1 MAEVKFKFVGDDS
14 ELRKKLAGLAKLQAE
29 MSDQFGKNLKKNL
42 AGASSNS
49 LKGISDET
57 KKSTTAVK
65 QLTDEQKKL
74 KAAQLENIESLRQL
88 RKERSQEISDLNI
101 LKQIEAEHKA
111 ALADKKKET
120 ESLIQEEKMLNI
132 EYKQGQIELQEYT
145 RKLKEQAESRRKANA
160 EERAAEKVLR
170 DAEKARKDSE
180 REAEKQRKAAEKRRK
195 ELEKENS
202 AYYQLNKALN
212 NVRKEAKDV
221 LAEMHNLEGQGKKNT
236 AGYKEL
242 ADKARGLVAQTQ
254 YLDKGIKKIDATLG
268 LHQRNVGDYASAL
281 ENIIPIIGQINS
293 SLAAFGTSID
303 DLAGKPGA
311 FKELGAGIMDVG
323 KSVLK
328 FLISPLGIAIVVLT
342 ALYKLFQSNKQT
354 VIDFNDGLL
363 NVSKTTG
370 LTGSALK
377 SFSDDIISLSR
388 SLKTVSTD
396 KLLEYAS
403 VAGQLGV
410 KGSQN
415 ILAFSE
421 ALAKL
426 ETASDISGEEG
437 ASQIA
442 RLLQLVDGGVKNIK
456 AFGDEIVQL
465 GNNFPATESEILAN
479 ATRIAQSTG
488 IYKLG
493 RQEILA
499 YATATKSVGVEAEL
513 VGSSIGRTLGVLEKA
528 IRSGKGVDEVL
539 RLVGGTQTE
548 LSNRFRE
555 DASGVLMDF
564 IGGLNRTSTTA
575 ADFNKSLEAVG
586 ITAQKD
592 RDVIGSLASKGY
604 ATLAE
609 AMNQVKEANGAM
621 DAEFATAAEKLVNQT
636 QRIGIAWDNLVLGI
650 ENGQGRIGKASVA
663 VIGFIADVIDG
674 MSTNSLA
681 SDKLVDSYY
690 KLENQTKYTESAVK
704 PLLKRYDE
712 LKSKTNLNKEEHTE
726 LRDIIQKVA
735 TLIPSAITEFNK
747 YGEIIDINKSKITQF
762 NDAQK
767 QLVKDMN
774 ISTRNAL
781 GEEREELKRQRDQ
794 LVSIQ
799 NSSLNKQK
807 GTSFISKLFGLG
819 QTEADRLKGIEDRT
833 QRIAILTDKLKTNM
847 QRTKDLGGN
856 LLPEDAAF
864 LAKFTVGEAPKPTGD
879 NNQEEVV
886 KKNKEYWEKI
896 VSDTQAAIDALEVSQ
911 KGSDIW
917 NSLSKKLAD
926 AQKNVDKYS
935 LSKDES
941 AAKSAGKVAEEA
953 RRSTERQRSLQMEI
967 DKINETAS
975 RNQITRNE
983 SEVAS
988 IKDKYAKIKEEVRK
1002 FYADPKN
1009 KGLRVDEGG
1018 LKRSENFEVSEA
1030 TTRQDTKSLTESL
1043 TIQKQLLD
1051 EYNAYAEQTSKA
1063 EADKRYAG
1071 QLASFKGYKDRL
1083 QKEYM
1088 DLITLEKSSASSD
1101 FQGSAVKLT
1110 QAQEERAKALR
1121 LLLDSLDKEERERG
1135 NRKLVNALQSAKSL
1149 NDKLLAIEKDY
1160 QDDLNALR
1168 DANELTPEREEK
1180 LTKKR
1185 DLDVSKTATA
1195 ELTGSIEW
1203 ETLFSNMDQIGSQE
1217 IGKLIE
1223 IIEKDFD
1230 KLKGKL
1236 DPVDLA
1242 RIKKDLRAAQDE
1254 LIDRNPFS
1262 AFAAAIKE
1270 IMANAGDDSKEA
1282 AEKTKDAW
1290 LSLSKAT
1297 KNSFE
1302 FVSSAVDSASVLK
1315 DAIGEV
1321 GATALSSL
1329 TALSVAAVA
1338 VSAAIKQAERASV
1351 ILAIIQA
1358 ALIVVQSLFS
1368 IIDGGSKKRNEA
1380 LKKEQEYYET
1390 LSETFDILIEKQKE
1404 LFSMKSSKSAMD
1416 AYKEALDLV
1425 NSKLIA
1431 NRKSLEAWFSQGAGL
1446 FKHSNWYNYDKELGD
1461 VLSRQKL
1468 LNMSSQE
1475 WEALLLK
1482 QPEIWAKL
1490 PEEVRKYGQSMI
1502 DAKGEANELKEAIQE
1517 ALTGISLDDIKDEF
1531 GNLFSQADLTFG
1543 DISDSFYKHMQKAVL
1558 RLVQDGKMTESMQS
1572 WYDNVLKAMDDG
1584 DLTKTESDAL
1594 KAEYKALAEA
1604 GNKRYQAMMDLI
1616 GYEGEE
1622 GGSGLKSSIKREL
1635 TEATASE
1642 LTGLYRS
1649 TFELNKRMFDE
1660 SKSQGLTL
1668 VKQVMIANDSL
1679 VALNA
1684 IQTNTFN
1691 TAREALKIADN
1702 TSKAVTELQTIN
1714 KNLGGR
1720 Y

>member
-1 MAEVKFKFVGDDS
+1 MKFRFTGDDS

-29 MSDQFGKNLKKNL
+29 MSDKFEKNLIKKL
-42 AGASSNS
+42 SGSSANPI
-49 LKGISDET
+49 KGMAEEA

-65 QLTDEQKKL
+65 QLSDEQKNL
-74 KAAQLENIESLRQL
+74 KAAQLENIESLRRL
-88 RKERSQEISDLNI
+88 REERSKEISDLNV
-101 LKQIEAEHKA
+101 LKQLEQDAKTVLAEKKA
-111 ALADKKKET
+111 ATEGLTQTEKE
-120 ESLIQEEKMLNI
+120 LNI
-132 EYKQGQIELQEYT
+132 QYKQGQIELQAYNKE
-145 RKLKEQAESRRKANA
+145 LKEQAEVRRKVNA

-170 DAEKARKDSE
+170 DAERARKDAE

-311 FKELGAGIMDVG
+311 FKELGEAIMGVG

-609 AMNQVKEANGAM
+609 AMNQVKDANGAM
-621 DAEFATAAEKLVNQT
+621 DAEFATAAQKLVNQT

-774 ISTRNAL
+774 ISNRNAL
-781 GEEREELKRQRDQ
+781 GEERQELKRQRDQ
-794 LVSIQ
+794 LISIQ
-799 NSSLNKQK
+799 NNSLNNQK
-807 GTSFISKLFGLG
+807 GTSFISKLFGIG
-819 QTEADRLKGIEDRT
+819 QNEQDRLKGIEDRT

-864 LAKFTVGEAPKPTGD
+864 LAKFTIGEAPKPTG
-879 NNQEEVV
+879 NNKQDEVV

-896 VSDTQAAIDALEVSQ
+896 VNDTQEALEALEVSQ

-917 NSLSKKLAD
+917 NSLSKKLAE

-941 AAKSAGKVAEEA
+941 AAKSAGRAAEET
-953 RRSTERQRSLQMEI
+953 RRSTERQRSLQLEI

-1051 EYNAYAEQTSKA
+1051 EYNAYAEQTSKT

-1071 QLASFKGYKDRL
+1071 QLASFKGYKERL

-1088 DLITLEKSSASSD
+1088 DLITLEKSSASGD

-1121 LLLDSLDKEERERG
+1121 LLLDALDKEDRERE
-1135 NRKLVNALQSAKSL
+1135 NKKLVSALQSAKSL
-1149 NDKLLAIEKDY
+1149 NDKLLGVEKEY
-1160 QDDLNALR
+1160 QDNLKALR

-1185 DLDVSKTATA
+1185 DLDVSKTAA
-1195 ELTGSIEW
+1195 EELTGSIEW
-1203 ETLFSNMDQIGSQE
+1203 ERVFSGMDE
-1217 IGKLIE
+1217 IGAKE
-1223 IIEKDFD
+1223 IEKLLKKIETDFER
-1230 KLKGKL
+1230 LKGKF

-1242 RIKKDLRAAQDE
+1242 RIKRQLKEAQGV
-1254 LIDRNPFS
+1254 LIEKNPFREFGKALS
-1262 AFAAAIKE
+1262 SIFK
-1270 IMANAGDDSKEA
+1270 GTSKDSKESSQ
-1282 AEKTKDAW
+1282 EIKKNWRD
-1290 LSLSKAT
+1290 LSKAT
-1297 KNSFE
+1297 AKSFD
-1302 FVSSAVDSASVLK
+1302 FVAEAVNSASFLK
-1315 DAIGEV
+1315 EALGDAGDAALATLDAVQIT
-1321 GATALSSL
+1321 ATAV
-1329 TALSVAAVA
+1329 ALA
-1338 VSAAIKQAERASV
+1338 VSQAENASV
-1351 ILAIIQA
+1351 ILAIVKA
-1358 ALIVVQSLFS
+1358 ALAVVQAVFS
-1368 IIDGGSKKRNEA
+1368 FIDGAAKKRNEA
-1380 LKKEQEYYET
+1380 LKKEQEYYES
-1390 LSETFDILIEKQKE
+1390 LSETFDILIDKQKE
-1404 LFSMKSSKSAMD
+1404 LFSVKSGKSAID
-1416 AYKEALDLV
+1416 AYNEALELV
-1425 NSKLIA
+1425 NSKTIA
-1431 NRKSLEAWFSQGAGL
+1431 NRKSLEAWFSQGASL
-1446 FKHSNWYNYDKELGD
+1446 FKRSNWYKYDKELGD

-1475 WEALLLK
+1475 WSDLLLK
-1482 QPEIWAKL
+1482 QPTLWARL
-1490 PEEVRKYGQSMI
+1490 PEEVKKFGNSMI
-1502 DAKGEANELKEAIQE
+1502 DAKEQAEELKTALQE

-1604 GNKRYQAMMDLI
+1604 GNKRYKAMMDLI

-1684 IQTNTFN
+1684 IQTNTAN
-1691 TAREALKIADN
+1691 T
-1702 TSKAVTELQTIN
+1702 VTELKNAVSELRSIN
-1714 KNLGGR
+1714 KNTSPQSNRAYGG
-1720 Y
+1720 

>member
-1 MAEVKFKFVGDDS
+1 MAEVKFKFIGDDS

-29 MSDQFGKNLKKNL
+29 MSDKFEKNLKKTL

-57 KKSTTAVK
+57 KKSTTAVR
-65 QLTDEQKKL
+65 QLTEEQKKL
-74 KAAQLENIESLRQL
+74 KAAQLENIESIRRLRE
-88 RKERSQEISDLNI
+88 ERSKEISDLNI
-101 LKQIEAEHKA
+101 LKQLEQDAKTVLAEKKA
-111 ALADKKKET
+111 QTQDIIKSER
-120 ESLIQEEKMLNI
+120 ELNI
-132 EYKQGQIELQEYT
+132 QYKQGQIAAQEYN
-145 RKLKEQAESRRKANA
+145 RKLKEQAEERRKNNA
-160 EERAAEKVLR
+160 VTREAEKVAKA
-170 DAEKARKDSE
+170 AEKARKDAE

-202 AYYQLNKALN
+202 EYYQLNKALG
-212 NVRKEAKDV
+212 NVRNEAKDV
-221 LAEMHNLEGQGKKNT
+221 LVEMFKLERQGLQTSAAYQDLENKSKDLV
-236 AGYKEL
+236 KE
-242 ADKARGLVAQTQ
+242 TQ
-254 YLDKGIKKIDATLG
+254 ILDRGIKKIDATLG
-268 LHQRNVGDYASAL
+268 LHQRNVGDYGQAFSSISPIYQNIDSAL
-281 ENIIPIIGQINS
+281 S
-293 SLAAFGTSID
+293 VLGTSI
-303 DLAGKPGA
+303 
-311 FKELGAGIMDVG
+311 KELAEGGGSALSEFGATLLEFG
-323 KSVLK
+323 KDIGK
-328 FLISPLGIAIVVLT
+328 FLISPIGIAISVLT
-342 ALYKLFQSNKQT
+342 GLFLLFQRNKQT

-370 LTGSALK
+370 LTGSALQ
-377 SFSDDIISLSR
+377 SFSDDIIKLSR
-388 SLKTVSTD
+388 ALKTVSTD

-442 RLLQLVDGGVKNIK
+442 RLLQLVDGGVANIK

-513 VGSSIGRTLGVLEKA
+513 VGSTLGRTLGVLEKT

-539 RLVGGTQTE
+539 RLVGGSQAE
-548 LSNRFRE
+548 LGNRFRE

-586 ITAQKD
+586 ITAQRD

-604 ATLAE
+604 ATLAD
-609 AMNQVKEANGAM
+609 AMGQVKDATGSM
-621 DAEFATAAEKLVNQT
+621 DAEFGTASEKLINQSE
-636 QRIGIAWDNLVLGI
+636 RISIAWNNFVLGI
-650 ENGQGRIGKASVA
+650 ENGQGSIGKASVA
-663 VIGFIADVIDG
+663 VISFVADTIDA
-674 MSTNSLA
+674 MSGNVA
-681 SDKLVDSYY
+681 ESDKLLDSYR
-690 KLENQTKYTESAVK
+690 KLESQTSSTEKSVR
-704 PLLKRYDE
+704 PLLSRYDE
-712 LKSKTNLNKEEHTE
+712 LKSKTTLNKDEHTE
-726 LRDIIQKVA
+726 LREIIKRVSE
-735 TLIPSAITEFNK
+735 LIPSAVTEFDK
-747 YGEIIDINKSKITQF
+747 YGQAIDINKKKITQF

-774 ISTRNAL
+774 ITARKTLNVEL
-781 GEEREELKRQRDQ
+781 DELKRQRDQ
-794 LVSIQ
+794 ITSVQ
-799 NSSLNKQK
+799 NNSLNNEK
-807 GTSFISKLFGLG
+807 GTSFISRLARIGLSD
-819 QTEADRLKGIEDRT
+819 EKRLQGIQDRT
-833 QRIAILTDKLKTNM
+833 QKIAVLTDKIKNNLQK
-847 QRTKDLGGN
+847 QRDLGGTLSPQDN
-856 LLPEDAAF
+856 AF
-864 LAKFTVGEAPKPTGD
+864 MKQFDPASASTSTNSNK
-879 NNQEEVV
+879 QEEVIR
-886 KKNKEYWEKI
+886 KNKEYWEKI
-896 VSDTQAAIDALEVSQ
+896 VSDTQEAIDSLEVSQ

-917 NSLSKKLAD
+917 NSLSKKLAE

-941 AAKSAGKVAEEA
+941 AVKSASKAAEET
-953 RRSTERQRSLQMEI
+953 RRSTERQRSLQLEI

-1043 TIQKQLLD
+1043 SVQKQLLD
-1051 EYNAYAEQTSKA
+1051 EYNAYAEQTSKT

-1088 DLITLEKSSASSD
+1088 DLITLEKSSASGD

-1121 LLLDSLDKEERERG
+1121 LLLDALDKEDRERE
-1135 NRKLVNALQSAKSL
+1135 NKKLVSALQSAKSL
-1149 NDKLLAIEKDY
+1149 NDKLLAVEKEY
-1160 QDDLNALR
+1160 QDDLKALR

-1185 DLDVSKTATA
+1185 DLDISKTATA

-1217 IGKLIE
+1217 IGKLID

-1242 RIKKDLRAAQDE
+1242 RIKKDLEGAQNE
-1254 LIDRNPFS
+1254 LIERNPFA
-1262 AFAAAIKE
+1262 AFAASIKE

-1282 AEKTKDAW
+1282 ADKTKDAW
-1290 LSLSKAT
+1290 LNLAKAT

-1302 FVSSAVDSASVLK
+1302 FVSSAVNSASVLK

-1358 ALIVVQSLFS
+1358 ALIVVQSIFS

-1380 LKKEQEYYET
+1380 LKKEQEYYEA
-1390 LSETFDILIEKQKE
+1390 LSETFDILIDKQKE
-1404 LFSMKSSKSAMD
+1404 LFSVKSGKSAMD
-1416 AYKEALDLV
+1416 AYNEALELV
-1425 NSKLIA
+1425 NSKTIA
-1431 NRKSLEAWFSQGAGL
+1431 NRKSIEAWFSQGASL
-1446 FKHSNWYNYDKELGD
+1446 FKRSNWYKYDKELGD

-1475 WEALLLK
+1475 WSDLLLK
-1482 QPEIWAKL
+1482 QPTLWARL
-1490 PEEVRKYGQSMI
+1490 PEEVKKFGNSMI
-1502 DAKGEANELKEAIQE
+1502 DAKEQAEELKTALQE

-1543 DISDSFYKHMQKAVL
+1543 DISDSFYKHMQKAVM

-1604 GNKRYQAMMDLI
+1604 GNKRYKAMMDLI

-1642 LTGLYRS
+1642 LVGLYRS
-1649 TFELNKRMFDE
+1649 TFELNKGMFEE

-1684 IQTNTFN
+1684 IQTNTAN
-1691 TAREALKIADN
+1691 T
-1702 TSKAVTELQTIN
+1702 VTELKNAVSELKSIN
-1714 KNLGGR
+1714 KNTSPQSNRAYGG
-1720 Y
+1720 

>member
-29 MSDQFGKNLKKNL
+29 MSDQFGKNLKKTL

-57 KKSTTAVK
+57 KKSTAAVK
-65 QLTDEQKKL
+65 ELSDEQKKL
-74 KAAQLENIESLRQL
+74 KAAQLENIESIRRLRE
-88 RKERSQEISDLNI
+88 ERSKEISDLNI
-101 LKQIEAEHKA
+101 LKQLEQDAKTVLAEKKA
-111 ALADKKKET
+111 ATEGLTQTEKE
-120 ESLIQEEKMLNI
+120 LNI
-132 EYKQGQIELQEYT
+132 QYKQGQIELQAYNKE
-145 RKLKEQAESRRKANA
+145 LKEQAEARRKVNA
-160 EERAAEKVLR
+160 EERAAEKILR
-170 DAEKARKDSE
+170 DAEKARKDAE

-212 NVRKEAKDV
+212 NVRKESKDV
-221 LAEMHNLEGQGKKNT
+221 LAEMFNLEGQGKKNT

-281 ENIIPIIGQINS
+281 DNIIPIIGQINS

-311 FKELGAGIMDVG
+311 FKELGVGIMDVG

-442 RLLQLVDGGVKNIK
+442 RLLQLVDGGVQNIK
-456 AFGDEIVQL
+456 AFGDEIVKL

-513 VGSSIGRTLGVLEKA
+513 VGSTLGRTLGVLEKT

-539 RLVGGTQTE
+539 RLVDGTQTE

-586 ITAQKD
+586 ITAQRD

-604 ATLAE
+604 ATLAD
-609 AMNQVKEANGAM
+609 AMDQVKEANGSM
-621 DAEFATAAEKLVNQT
+621 DAEFGTAAEKLVNQT

-781 GEEREELKRQRDQ
+781 GEERQELKRQRDQ
-794 LVSIQ
+794 LISIQ
-799 NSSLNKQK
+799 NNSLNNQI
-807 GTSFISKLFGLG
+807 GTSFISKLFGIG
-819 QTEADRLKGIEDRT
+819 QNEQDRLKGIEDRT

-864 LAKFTVGEAPKPTGD
+864 LAKFTIGEAPKPTG
-879 NNQEEVV
+879 NNKQDEVV

-896 VSDTQAAIDALEVSQ
+896 VSDTQEAIDALEVSQ

-917 NSLSKKLAD
+917 NSLSKKLAE

-941 AAKSAGKVAEEA
+941 AAKSAGRVAEETRKA
-953 RRSTERQRSLQMEI
+953 TERQRALQLDI

-988 IKDKYAKIKEEVRK
+988 IKDKYAKIREEVRK

-1009 KGLRVDEGG
+1009 RGLRVDESG
-1018 LKRSENFEVSEA
+1018 LRRSENFEVSEA
-1030 TTRQDTKSLTESL
+1030 TTRQDTKRIEQSFDA
-1043 TIQKQLLD
+1043 QKKLLD
-1051 EYNAYAEQTSKA
+1051 EYNSYAEQTSKEA
-1063 EADKRYAG
+1063 ADKRF
-1071 QLASFKGYKDRL
+1071 ASELDAFKGYEENVEKAYYDLLTKKKTVDL
-1083 QKEYM
+1083 QGLNSTIK
-1088 DLITLEKSSASSD
+1088 
-1101 FQGSAVKLT
+1101 FT
-1110 QAQEERAKALR
+1110 QAEEEQFKALSKRREDIANENRQRESRR
-1121 LLLDSLDKEERERG
+1121 LIEAL
-1135 NRKLVNALQSAKSL
+1135 KLSETYDQKR
-1149 NDKLLAIEKDY
+1149 LAIEKKY
-1160 QDDLNALR
+1160 QDAYASLSKGGFISEEQKNRLAKLS
-1168 DANELTPEREEK
+1168 AEELSE
-1180 LTKKR
+1180 
-1185 DLDVSKTATA
+1185 
-1195 ELTGSIEW
+1195 
-1203 ETLFSNMDQIGSQE
+1203 
-1217 IGKLIE
+1217 
-1223 IIEKDFD
+1223 
-1230 KLKGKL
+1230 
-1236 DPVDLA
+1236 
-1242 RIKKDLRAAQDE
+1242 
-1254 LIDRNPFS
+1254 
-1262 AFAAAIKE
+1262 
-1270 IMANAGDDSKEA
+1270 
-1282 AEKTKDAW
+1282 
-1290 LSLSKAT
+1290 LSLSNFKIDSNWGDIFASILDHTKKQAIESVSELKKGLDQLLKEGKITLVQYHESLDQIISVKAKLATSDSGLLGELKQQIAILKELKKGTLAYDNQNKNVAESANNVFQSSLDIGKDINGLFDTLNIGSESFRDGLGKTIETLGHAGNLATSIAKGDVIGSIANGVKFLSSAIDLFNT
-1297 KNSFE
+1297 KDKKLQKQINAYKEQLDSLGKAFENLQNKISNSVGESYYTDSDKAIVNLKEQQRLLADMAKAESDKKKSDKDKVKSYYDEIDAINKQIEDIQKSITENLVQTTFKDLSASLADALVTAFE
-1302 FVSSAVDSASVLK
+1302 AGESAVDSL
-1315 DAIGEV
+1315 D
-1321 GATALSSL
+1321 
-1329 TALSVAAVA
+1329 
-1338 VSAAIKQAERASV
+1338 
-1351 ILAIIQA
+1351 
-1358 ALIVVQSLFS
+1358 
-1368 IIDGGSKKRNEA
+1368 
-1380 LKKEQEYYET
+1380 
-1390 LSETFDILIEKQKE
+1390 ETFDKFIKN
-1404 LFSMKSSKSAMD
+1404 A
-1416 AYKEALDLV
+1416 LV
-1425 NSKLIA
+1425 NSLKLKMIEPIVNDMVNQLA
-1431 NRKSLEAWFSQGAGL
+1431 DYMKSNNNSLTGFNFSVWKDKIDGAGTEFTKTL
-1446 FKHSNWYNYDKELGD
+1446 EEAYKQLGLD
-1461 VLSRQKL
+1461 R
-1468 LNMSSQE
+1468 N
-1475 WEALLLK
+1475 
-1482 QPEIWAKL
+1482 
-1490 PEEVRKYGQSMI
+1490 GF
-1502 DAKGEANELKEAIQE
+1502 GNG
-1517 ALTGISLDDIKDEF
+1517 TGIK
-1531 GNLFSQADLTFG
+1531 
-1543 DISDSFYKHMQKAVL
+1543 
-1558 RLVQDGKMTESMQS
+1558 
-1572 WYDNVLKAMDDG
+1572 
-1584 DLTKTESDAL
+1584 
-1594 KAEYKALAEA
+1594 
-1604 GNKRYQAMMDLI
+1604 
-1616 GYEGEE
+1616 
-1622 GGSGLKSSIKREL
+1622 SGIQREL
-1635 TEATASE
+1635 TEATAGE
-1642 LTGLYRS
+1642 LSGLFRAS
-1649 TFELNKRMFDE
+1649 FELNKKAFDE

-1668 VKQVMIANDSL
+1668 SKQLLIASDQLS
-1679 VALNA
+1679 ALNA
-1684 IQTNTFN
+1684 IQLNTGETVKRLD
-1691 TAREALKIADN
+1691 TAV
-1702 TSKAVTELQTIN
+1702 SELQSIN
-1714 KNLGGR
+1714 RNLGR
-1720 Y
+1720 VYSA